1 MEEVMIDKA
10 TLRKLQLTQKE
21 ILDEIVRVCNKN
33 ELTYY
38 LAYGTLLGAVR
49 HNGFIPWDDD
59 LDIWMKREDYEKFV
73 MIAPKELGDE
83 YYFIDANTSKKYGLM
98 FGKVVKK
105 RTIYKEKNAPKDLD
119 CGIFV
124 DIFPL
129 DTYGAVAVNNK
140 RLTLKYF
147 KLKRMLLAK
156 CGYRAAK
163 TLRARI
169 IMSVVKVQSL
179 FYSKNKLLE
188 KIKREE
194 KEITSTGSECCSSIA
209 DSAVTKVVFKTLKS
223 EWFDDVAD
231 LEFEGTLYKCPKGY
245 DNVLREWFGD
255 YMQLP
260 PENQRYGHHGIIN
273 IDFNCKK

>member
-1 MEEVMIDKA
+1 MNIRVM
-10 TLRKLQLTQKE
+10 
-21 ILDEIVRVCNKN
+21 CSSGNN
-33 ELTYY
+33 
-38 LAYGTLLGAVR
+38 
-49 HNGFIPWDDD
+49 
-59 LDIWMKREDYEKFV
+59 
-73 MIAPKELGDE
+73 
-83 YYFIDANTSKKYGLM
+83 
-98 FGKVVKK
+98 
-105 RTIYKEKNAPKDLD
+105 
-119 CGIFV
+119 
-124 DIFPL
+124 
-129 DTYGAVAVNNK
+129 VN
-140 RLTLKYF
+140 
-147 KLKRMLLAK
+147 
-156 CGYRAAK
+156 
-163 TLRARI
+163 ARI

-188 KIKREE
+188 MIKREE